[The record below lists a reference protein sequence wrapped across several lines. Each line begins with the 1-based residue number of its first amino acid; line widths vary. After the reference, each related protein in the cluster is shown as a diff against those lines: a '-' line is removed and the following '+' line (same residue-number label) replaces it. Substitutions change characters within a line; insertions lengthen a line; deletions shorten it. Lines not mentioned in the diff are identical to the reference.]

1 MFLTDRLEIA
11 TASNVGRVRRNNE
24 DFHRT
29 AVYPIPNGH
38 LLMAAVADGMGGAE
52 AGEVASKIAIE
63 SLSEAVRVYS
73 EHLSNYRR
81 AVALDRVVHK
91 AFTLAQR
98 RILNHVARNPEL
110 KGMGT
115 TLTAL
120 VAMEPSLKGFIGHI
134 GDSRAYRYRQG
145 ELRMLTRD
153 HSWVAQQVRMGRMT
167 HYEAEEHPWR
177 NLLTQALGVE
187 NPEFEIIPTQMQ
199 KGDVYI
205 FTSDGLYNLV
215 PPEEWVADLDQKD
228 LQAAVDYWTAQ
239 AVQRGGTDNI
249 TVVAVRVK

>member
-1 MFLTDRLEIA
+1 MFLTERLEIA

-24 DFHRT
+24 DFHRA
-29 AVYPIPNGH
+29 AVYPVPNGN

-63 SLSEAVRVYS
+63 SLSEAVRSYA
-73 EHLSNYRR
+73 EHLSSQRPS
-81 AVALDRVVHK
+81 VPIDRLVHK
-91 AFTLAQR
+91 AFSLAQR
-98 RILNHVARNPEL
+98 RILKHVALHPEL

-115 TLTAL
+115 TMTAL
-120 VAMEPSLKGFIGHI
+120 VALEPSWKGFIGHI
-134 GDSRAYRYRQG
+134 GDSRAYRYRRGNLQ
-145 ELRMLTRD
+145 MLTQD
-153 HSWVAQQVRMGRMT
+153 HSWVAQQVRLGRMT

-187 NPEFEIIPTQMQ
+187 NAEFEIIPTKME

-205 FTSDGLYNLV
+205 FTTDGLYNLV
-215 PPEEWVADLDQKD
+215 SPEEWIADLDQKD
-228 LQAAVDYWTAQ
+228 LQTAVDYWTAQ

>member
-1 MFLTDRLEIA
+1 MFLTERLEIA

-63 SLSEAVRVYS
+63 SLSEAVRAYA
-73 EHLSNYRR
+73 EHLSSYRR
-81 AVALDRVVHK
+81 TVPLDRVVHK

-98 RILNHVARNPEL
+98 RILKHVAQNPEL

-115 TLTAL
+115 TMTSL
-120 VAMEPSLKGFIGHI
+120 VAIDPSWKGFIGHI
-134 GDSRAYRYRQG
+134 GDSRAYRYRNG
-145 ELRMLTRD
+145 YLKMLTQD

-167 HYEAEEHPWR
+167 SYEAEEHPWR

-187 NPEFEIIPTQMQ
+187 NAEFEVIPTKLE

-215 PPEEWVADLDQKD
+215 PPEEWEVDLKQKD

-239 AVQRGGTDNI
+239 AVKRGGTDNI
-249 TVVAVRVK
+249 TVVAVRIK